1 PSGLI
6 SELTWRAALPF
17 AISKHMPV
25 SRAALVG
32 IEPRLTDA
40 AMCTNVRS
48 LNTGQKRDKIKG
60 SFAKGL

>member
-1 PSGLI
+1 MAVF
-6 SELTWRAALPF
+6 AAQ
-17 AISKHMPV
+17 
-25 SRAALVG
+25 ALG
-32 IEPRLTDA
+32 RKEPRLTDA